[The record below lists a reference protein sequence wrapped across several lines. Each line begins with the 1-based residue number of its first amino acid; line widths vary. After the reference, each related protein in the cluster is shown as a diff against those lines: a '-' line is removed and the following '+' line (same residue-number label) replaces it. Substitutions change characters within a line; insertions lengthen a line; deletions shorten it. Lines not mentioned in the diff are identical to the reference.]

1 MAALNILT
9 VAFYTEDG
17 DGYEKEVKRLT
28 ASFER
33 CGIDHAVQKVSEM
46 EWQEAVCWK
55 PEFIL
60 TCLEHFESLDGILYV
75 DADAEFMNEPDFGIF
90 KDCHLAFHEFKRG
103 PHHPVEVLTG
113 TLYFANTPLVKEF
126 LEEWATET
134 QKWRNTDTP
143 EQCAWKSIW
152 KGWENRLVSKPLP
165 PEWVWIYDDFPR
177 RYGDRNPDDIVV
189 KHYQASRRLRNRV
202 PKK

>member
-1 MAALNILT
+1 MAELDILA

-17 DGYEKEVKRLT
+17 DGYEKEAERLIE
-28 ASFER
+28 SFTSHNIEYA
-33 CGIDHAVQKVSEM
+33 ISKIKPMD
-46 EWQEAVCWK
+46 WQDAVCWK

-60 TCLEHFESLDGILYV
+60 GSLEHFESIDGILYV
-75 DADAEFMNEPDFGIF
+75 DADAEFMNQPDFRIF
-90 KDCHLAFHEFKRG
+90 KDCHVAFHEFKRS
-103 PHHPVEVLTG
+103 PHHPTEILTG

-143 EQCAWKSIW
+143 EQCAWRAIW
-152 KGWENRLVSKPLP
+152 DGWEKRLLKKDLP

-177 RYGDRNPDDIVV
+177 RYGNRNPDEIVV